1 MLNQGALFLL
11 DTVFGLFIIALLLRF
26 YLQLF
31 RAPYGNPLSPFIIA
45 ITDFVVKPTRKI
57 VPGLLGLDL
66 STLLLAWV
74 LEFFVL
80 SMTLWLNGMAP
91 HPYTPA
97 TFVVLF
103 MLSATGLI
111 KQSIHIFM
119 FVIIVQAILS
129 WVNPYS
135 PVSGVLNSL
144 ARPFLSFF
152 SRRIPPVGNVDLSPL
167 IVLILFQLVLTIPVA
182 WLESVLYSML

>member
-11 DTVFGLFIIALLLRF
+11 DTLFGLFIIALLLRF

-31 RAPYGNPLSPFIIA
+31 RAPYGNPLSPFVIA
-45 ITDFVVKPTRKI
+45 ITDFVVKPTRKV
-57 VPGLLGLDL
+57 VPGFLGLDL
-66 STLLLAWV
+66 STLLLAWL

-103 MLSATGLI
+103 MLSATGLV

-119 FVIIVQAILS
+119 FVLIVQAVLS

-152 SRRIPPVGNVDLSPL
+152 QRRLPPVGNVDLSPFFAL
-167 IVLILFQLVLTIPVA
+167 IIFQLLLTIPVA
-182 WLESVLYSML
+182 WLESVLYGML